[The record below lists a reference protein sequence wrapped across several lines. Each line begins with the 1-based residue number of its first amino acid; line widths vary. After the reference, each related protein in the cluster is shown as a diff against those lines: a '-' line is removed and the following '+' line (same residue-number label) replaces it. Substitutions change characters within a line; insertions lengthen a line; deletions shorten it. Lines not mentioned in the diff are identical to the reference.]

1 MIIIIIIIIII
12 IWLKGLKI
20 VWKFGKT
27 SILGKKWEKS
37 HMDNVFFFKCIK
49 NLPFHLRESFHLRE
63 ENHGIP
69 LSLISKKRPPGSS
82 NCSVIYAFVKKT

>member
-1 MIIIIIIIIII
+1 MREIAH
-12 IWLKGLKI
+12 GQR
-20 VWKFGKT
+20 
-27 SILGKKWEKS
+27 
-37 HMDNVFFFKCIK
+37 FFFKCIK
-49 NLPFHLRESFHLRE
+49 NLPFHLRESIL